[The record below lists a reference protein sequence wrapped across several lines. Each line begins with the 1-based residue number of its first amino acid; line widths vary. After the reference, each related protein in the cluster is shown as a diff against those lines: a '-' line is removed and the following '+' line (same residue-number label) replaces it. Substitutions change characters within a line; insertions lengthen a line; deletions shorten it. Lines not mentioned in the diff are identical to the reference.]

1 MWELRKRTG
10 IDEKN
15 QKIYNSFR
23 CEIERRFCRLHRGHC
38 GRVHNI
44 RQRAGHNA
52 RNWKRKETAL
62 GYCLGIDI
70 GSTTVKFVLLK
81 DGERVYEVY
90 ERHFSQVREK
100 TAELLEEVGK
110 ITGKKEFFVQEVY
123 ATGEVVRALEPDA
136 SCAIELGGE
145 DAKIIF
151 FEGGLEERM
160 NGSCAGGTG
169 AFIDQMA
176 TLLNLSVEELDQL
189 SQRCERIYPIASRCG
204 VFAKTDIQPL
214 LNQGARK
221 EDIAAS
227 IYQAVVN
234 QTIAGLAQGRR
245 IRGKVLFLG
254 GPLYYCTGLRQR
266 FQESLGLDDEHAIFP
281 DYARF
286 CVALGAD
293 MYARESGA

>member
-1 MWELRKRTG
+1 MWERRKRTG

-23 CEIERRFCRLHRGHC
+23 CEIERRFCRLHRVHC

-81 DGERVYEVY
+81 DGERVYEIY

-110 ITGKKEFFVQEVY
+110 ITGKKEFLVALSGSAGMGVAEAAQIPFVQEVY

-136 SCAIELGGE
+136 SCAIELGG
-145 DAKIIF
+145 
-151 FEGGLEERM
+151 
-160 NGSCAGGTG
+160 
-169 AFIDQMA
+169 
-176 TLLNLSVEELDQL
+176 
-189 SQRCERIYPIASRCG
+189 
-204 VFAKTDIQPL
+204 
-214 LNQGARK
+214 
-221 EDIAAS
+221 
-227 IYQAVVN
+227 
-234 QTIAGLAQGRR
+234 
-245 IRGKVLFLG
+245 
-254 GPLYYCTGLRQR
+254 
-266 FQESLGLDDEHAIFP
+266 
-281 DYARF
+281 
-286 CVALGAD
+286 
-293 MYARESGA
+293 